1 MLRAGSDGHIPLAFV
16 DLTETPAKE
25 KSKMNDYVTIYCFQK
40 IWVSFYEKKE
50 NENNQLLS

>member
-50 NENNQLLS
+50 NENNQLL